1 MIADDFGERHEEQ
14 RMMLFS
20 RWLVGSSPAARS
32 RRRGLTAILS
42 GALVLMSGAM
52 SAHAGISR
60 GDHYAG
66 EPWATRSPVL
76 AQHGMI
82 ASEQPLA
89 SLAGLEI
96 LKKGGSAVD
105 AAIATSAMLCLT
117 EPVLNGLGADAFVI
131 VWDPK
136 THQLYGY
143 NGSGWSP
150 KDRSLR
156 QMQAQVRSAYE
167 RAGMKPTDQIPLLGP
182 LPVTVPG
189 IVDTWFALHER
200 FGKLPMAEDLAPA
213 IYYASHGFPVTEVVA
228 EYWKGNW
235 QAFEKHRGLIKD
247 FENAQKVFL
256 IDGHTPREGEIFRN
270 PDMAHTLRKMA
281 SGGRDAFYQ
290 GKIAH
295 TMADFFKSIGGGLE
309 YSDFADFHGAWVR
322 PQSVDYRGYDVYE
335 LPPNGQGF
343 ATLEMLNVLDGF
355 DLKKMGQDSPDM
367 LMAEIGAFRLAAADL
382 SKWYADPRFYR
393 SPVKGLLSQ
402 AYADQRRKLINLQHA
417 NPNVAP
423 GDPLPYQ
430 TGVYPSGSGDTTDF
444 EAADGDGMMVS
455 MIESNYAGMGSGEA
469 APGLG
474 FIFQDRGALYSLDP
488 KSANAYAP
496 RKRPFHT
503 IIPAF
508 VMKDGEPWMAF
519 GVMGGY
525 FQPQGQTQVLVNMID
540 FGMNVQEAGDAARWD
555 HIGDAT
561 PTGLAAQGA
570 GTVMLET
577 GFDPGVADALR
588 ERGYQVTIT
597 THAEGGYGGYEA
609 IQYDRKNHVYW
620 GATEMR
626 RDGEVIGY

>member
-1 MIADDFGERHEEQ
+1 
-14 RMMLFS
+14 MMFFA
-20 RWLVGSSPAARS
+20 RWLTSFDLATRS
-32 RRRGLTAILS
+32 RRRGLTAMLSGGLMLIS
-42 GALVLMSGAM
+42 GALN
-52 SAHAGISR
+52 AHAGISR

-66 EPWATRSPVL
+66 EPWQTRSPVL

-89 SLAGLEI
+89 SLAGIEI

-131 VWDPK
+131 VWDPR
-136 THQLYGY
+136 THRLYGY

-150 KDRSLR
+150 KDRSLK
-156 QMQAQVRSAYE
+156 QMQAQVREAYE
-167 RAGMKPTDQIPLLGP
+167 QAGMKPTDQIPLLGP

-189 IVDTWFALHER
+189 IVDTWFALHAK

-213 IYYASHGFPVTEVVA
+213 ISYASHGFPVTEVVA
-228 EYWKGNW
+228 EYWQHNW

-270 PDMAHTLRKMA
+270 PAMAHTLRQLS
-281 SGGRDAFYQ
+281 SGGRDAFYK
-290 GKIAH
+290 GSIAH

-309 YSDFADFHGAWVR
+309 YSDFADFHGAWVT
-322 PQSVDYRGYDVYE
+322 PQSVDYRGYNVYE

-343 ATLEMLNVLDGF
+343 ATLEMLNVLSGF
-355 DLKKMGQDSPDM
+355 DLKRLGQDSPDM

-382 SKWYADPRFYR
+382 SKWYADPRFYH
-393 SPVKGLLSQ
+393 SPAKGLLSQ
-402 AYADQRRKLINLQHA
+402 AYAAERRSLIDLQHA
-417 NPNVAP
+417 NAEIVP
-423 GDPLPYQ
+423 GNPLPYQ

-444 EAADGDGMMVS
+444 EAADGHGMMVS

-474 FIFQDRGALYSLDP
+474 FMFQDRGALYSLDP
-488 KSANAYAP
+488 KVANAYAP

-508 VMKDGEPWMAF
+508 VMKNGEPWMAF

-540 FGMNVQEAGDAARWD
+540 FGMNVQQAGDAARWD
-555 HIGDAT
+555 HVGDAT
-561 PTGLAAQGA
+561 PTGVPAEGV

-577 GFDPGVADALR
+577 GFDPGVAAALR
-588 ERGYQVTIT
+588 ERGYEVKIT
-597 THAEGGYGGYEA
+597 PHAAGGYGGYEA
-609 IQYDRKNHVYW
+609 IQYDAKNHVYW
-620 GATEMR
+620 GAAEMR